1 MAINPN
7 PYYRDPELDE
17 ALEIDPGSIGSLVE
31 MNEPPAGHSLTDT
44 PGKWNWENPPQF
56 TVPEEAV
63 DFVVEK
69 FQSEEAEERFLR
81 LMHAGV
87 PIETI
92 TNTITFGGFTE
103 GLWSADLAELLK
115 IPVAFE
121 LIGMA
126 GQNGIDATVF
136 SQNPEKQKRKKSQIA
151 DEAVL
156 SIMADRRPDVYERV
170 QEGIRILSEPEQ
182 TEGGEEVKEEILE
195 AVGFMDEE
203 QEEDIEE
210 APQEGF
216 MAMEEESV

>member
-7 PYYRDPELDE
+7 PYYRDQELDE
-17 ALEIDPGSIGSLVE
+17 ALEIDPGSIEALAGF
-31 MNEPPAGHSLTDT
+31 NEAPAGHSLTDT
-44 PGKWNWENPPQF
+44 PGQWAWEKPPVY
-56 TVPEEAV
+56 TVPEDAV
-63 DFVVEK
+63 DFIMEK
-69 FQSEEAEERFLR
+69 LRPEEAQERFLR

-87 PIETI
+87 PIEVI
-92 TNTITFGGFTE
+92 TNTIAFGGFTE
-103 GLWSADLAELLK
+103 GLWSVDVAEMLK
-115 IPVAFE
+115 VPIAFE

-136 SQNPEKQKRKKSQIA
+136 SQNPEDRKKQAQIP

-156 SIMADRRPDVYERV
+156 SIMADRRPDMYERV
-170 QEGIRILSEPEQ
+170 QEGIRVLREPEEE
-182 TEGGEEVKEEILE
+182 EGGEEVQEEILE

-203 QEEDIEE
+203 QEDNIEE